1 MELKVFEHARHI
13 NGYQHDFWKARELA
27 KILEYSDY
35 RNFLKVVD
43 KAKTACINSGHD
55 TKEHFV
61 DITEPQKSRNQYWE
75 VEWQTISDIVLSRYA
90 CYLIVQNADPSKE
103 IVALGQSY
111 FAIQTR
117 KQEIQDQNLEDTKRV
132 YLREEMKTHNKKLM
146 STAKE
151 AGVHNYAWFND
162 AGYLWL
168 YGLRSKQV
176 QKVKWLND
184 ADNLLDHIGS
194 EELAANLFRATQ
206 TEAKIKR
213 EWVKGQEKADLTHF
227 EVGKKV
233 RKTIQDIWG
242 TMPEKLPA
250 SDHIKEAKKRMG
262 QQKKQKLR

>member
-1 MELKVFEHARHI
+1 MSIFDDIKKVNEYGQEYWTAR
-13 NGYQHDFWKARELA
+13 KLA
-27 KILEYSDY
+27 KSLDYSDFG
-35 RNFLKVVD
+35 NFENVIK
-43 KAKTACINSGHD
+43 KAKITCQQSWQESND
-55 TKEHFV
+55 HFG
-61 DITEPQKSRNQYWE
+61 DITEMVDLGSGSQRWFPSYQ
-75 VEWQTISDIVLSRYA
+75 LSRYA
-90 CYLIVQNADPSKE
+90 CYLIAMEADWSKSE
-103 IVALGQSY
+103 VALAKTY
-111 FAIQTR
+111 FALQTR
-117 KQEIQDQNLEDTKRV
+117 KQEIHDNHMEDQKRV

-151 AGVHNYAWFND
+151 AGVNNYAWFND

-262 QQKKQKLR
+262 QKKNQKLK

>member
-1 MELKVFEHARHI
+1 MELKVFDQSKRYNEEKQEYWTAR
-13 NGYQHDFWKARELA
+13 DMA
-27 KILEYSDY
+27 KILEYSEY
-35 RNFLKVVD
+35 RHFKPVIE
-43 KAKTACINSGHD
+43 KAKESCKNAWQLVSDHFEDVLDMVSIGSGAERQANNI
-55 TKEHFV
+55 K
-61 DITEPQKSRNQYWE
+61 
-75 VEWQTISDIVLSRYA
+75 LSRYA

-117 KQEIQDQNLEDTKRV
+117 KQEIQDQKLEDTKRI

-151 AGVHNYAWFND
+151 AGVNNYAGFND

-176 QKVKWLND
+176 QKVKWLKD

-262 QQKKQKLR
+262 QKKNQKLK